1 MLLGKIAH
9 SRRERVMNYP
19 IIRISAGVFL
29 GIMAA
34 ALVYKAVDGL
44 EQYQHSK
51 AIVEQQAAEAA
62 ARKIRI
68 EKAAKQ
74 LTDMTSEKVVALCGS
89 PIQFFEGIRPE
100 WGGMVILL
108 DYLGSDGHKV
118 RLTFLGAKGYSFISM
133 ERLRER
139 YESKA
144 PERYEYQGREHP
156 TDPVSEIEEL
166 PCLAGL

>member
-1 MLLGKIAH
+1 MRYLIIKIA
-9 SRRERVMNYP
+9 
-19 IIRISAGVFL
+19 AGVFL

-34 ALVYKAVDGL
+34 ALVYKAVDIL
-44 EQYQHSK
+44 EQYKHNR
-51 AIVEQQAAEAA
+51 AITEQRAAEAA

-74 LTDMTSEKVVALCGS
+74 LMFMTSEKVVVLCGS
-89 PIQFFEGIRPE
+89 PIQFVEGIRPE
-100 WGGMVILL
+100 WGGMVISL

-118 RLTFLGAKGYSFISM
+118 RLVFLGEGDNTFMEM

-139 YESKA
+139 YESKT
-144 PERYEYQGREHP
+144 PEIYEYQGRERR